1 MTIIFTK
8 SEKKALD
15 SIDELLNTYCKNCE
29 LKLYNRKE
37 HGKTYAHHF
46 CIYECSVGKQI
57 KQFGN
62 ELQ

>member
-15 SIDELLNTYCKNCE
+15 SIDELLNTYCKKCE

-37 HGKTYAHHF
+37 HGKKY
-46 CIYECSVGKQI
+46 
-57 KQFGN
+57 
-62 ELQ
+62 